1 VDAGAVISRSVDAR
15 VSARPLPADALRAE
29 ENFLGG
35 YATKRHKKRK
45 RINSIFCAFLWLAV
59 T

>member
-29 ENFLGG
+29 ENFLGVTPQKG
-35 YATKRHKKRK
+35 TKSAKE
-45 RINSIFCAFLWLAV
+45 SIRSFAPFCG
-59 T
+59 